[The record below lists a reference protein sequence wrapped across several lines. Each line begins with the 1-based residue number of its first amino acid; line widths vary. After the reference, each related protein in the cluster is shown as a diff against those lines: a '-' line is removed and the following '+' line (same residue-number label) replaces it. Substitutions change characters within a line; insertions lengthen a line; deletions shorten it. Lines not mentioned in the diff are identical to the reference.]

1 MGTKE
6 EENGAQ
12 PLFLIISV
20 SLICAESCDGLLF
33 YHVGLSN
40 FVIFIQSF
48 FKKKKSQNGF
58 LFVKRY

>member
-48 FKKKKSQNGF
+48 F
-58 LFVKRY
+58 